1 MGNFININQ
10 LNSSELKDIISESF
24 FFERNFHQNKLDKYN
39 NKNFIFLFLEP
50 STRTKTSFKIACSIL
65 GINVIDVSPENSSIV
80 KGESI
85 ENTLSTLNAYP
96 VDGIVIR
103 SANHEDFEIAEN
115 ILKFPIINAGSGIN
129 SHPTQTLSDLKTL
142 SEKFE
147 DFNGLKISIVGDL
160 LHSRVAASFIEG
172 FGKYGQKTNLFSP
185 PFFKP
190 KKLNLE
196 MVNFYEDFK
205 ECLENSD
212 VIMALRIQK
221 ERLNDLDI
229 DFDEYASKYQINKR
243 ILDEYNIKYL
253 MHPGPVNEGIE
264 ISYGLQNSEKSL
276 INEQVKNGVWVRCA
290 VLDKILREDTK

>member
-1 MGNFININQ
+1 MDNFININQ

-24 FFERNFHQNKLDKYN
+24 IFERNFHQNKLVKYN

-85 ENTLSTLNAYP
+85 ENTLSTLNSYP

-196 MVNFYEDFK
+196 TVNFYEDFK

-221 ERLNDLDI
+221 ERLNDLNI

>member
-10 LNSSELKDIISESF
+10 LNASELKDLISNSF
-24 FFERNFHQNKLDKYN
+24 NFQKKFYKNNVDQFS
-39 NKNFIFLFLEP
+39 NKNVLFLFLEP

-65 GINVIDVSPENSSIV
+65 GINIIDVSPENSSMV

-85 ENTLSTLNAYP
+85 ENTLSTLNSYP

-103 SANHEDFEIAEN
+103 SANHMDFEKAKE
-115 ILKFPIINAGSGIN
+115 ILNYPIINAGSGIN
-129 SHPTQTLSDLKTL
+129 SHPTQALSALKTL
-142 SEKFE
+142 NEKFE
-147 DFNGLKISIVGDL
+147 DFKGLKISIVGAL
-160 LHSRVAASFIEG
+160 LHSRVASSFIEG
-172 FGKYGQKTNLFSP
+172 FGKYGQRTNLFSP

-196 MVNFYEDFK
+196 MVNFYDDFED
-205 ECLENSD
+205 CLKNSD

-221 ERLNDLDI
+221 ERLNDLNV
-229 DFDEYASKYQINKR
+229 DFDEYASKYQINKK

-276 INEQVKNGVWVRCA
+276 INDQVKNGVWVRCA
-290 VLDKILREDTK
+290 ILDKILREKD

>member
-10 LNSSELKDIISESF
+10 LNVSELKDLISNSF
-24 FFERNFHQNKLDKYN
+24 NFQKKFYKNNVDQFS
-39 NKNFIFLFLEP
+39 NKNVLFLFLEP

-65 GINVIDVSPENSSIV
+65 GINIIDVSPENSSMV

-85 ENTLSTLNAYP
+85 ENTLSTLNSYP

-103 SANHEDFEIAEN
+103 SANHMDFEKAKE
-115 ILKFPIINAGSGIN
+115 ILNYPIINAGSGIN
-129 SHPTQTLSDLKTL
+129 SHPTQALSDLKTL
-142 SEKFE
+142 NEKFE
-147 DFNGLKISIVGDL
+147 DFKGLKMSIVGDL
-160 LHSRVAASFIEG
+160 LHSRVASSFIEG
-172 FGKYGQKTNLFSP
+172 FGKYGQRTNLFSP

-196 MVNFYEDFK
+196 MVNFYDDFED
-205 ECLENSD
+205 CLKNSD

-221 ERLNDLDI
+221 ERLNDLNV
-229 DFDEYASKYQINKR
+229 DFDEYASKYQINKK

-276 INEQVKNGVWVRCA
+276 INDQVKNGVWVRCA
-290 VLDKILREDTK
+290 ILDKILREKD

>member
-221 ERLNDLDI
+221 ERLNDLNI

>member
-10 LNSSELKDIISESF
+10 LNASELKDIISNSF
-24 FFERNFHQNKLDKYN
+24 NFQKKFYKNNVGQLS
-39 NKNFIFLFLEP
+39 NKNVIFLFLEP

-65 GINVIDVSPENSSIV
+65 GINVIDVSPENSSMV

-85 ENTLSTLNAYP
+85 ENTLSTLNSYP

-103 SANHEDFEIAEN
+103 SANLDFEKAKE
-115 ILKFPIINAGSGIN
+115 ILNYPIINAGSGIN
-129 SHPTQTLSDLKTL
+129 SHPTQALSDLKTL
-142 SEKFE
+142 NEKFE
-147 DFNGLKISIVGDL
+147 DFKGLKVSIVGDL
-160 LHSRVAASFIEG
+160 LHSRVASSFVEG

-196 MVNFYEDFK
+196 IVNFYEDF
-205 ECLENSD
+205 EDCLKNSD

-221 ERLNDLDI
+221 ERLNDLNV
-229 DFDEYASKYQINKR
+229 DFDEYASKYQINKK

-264 ISYGLQNSEKSL
+264 ISHGLQNSEKSL
-276 INEQVKNGVWVRCA
+276 INDQVKNGVWVRCA
-290 VLDKILREDTK
+290 VLDKILREQD

>member
-10 LNSSELKDIISESF
+10 LNVSELKDLISNSF
-24 FFERNFHQNKLDKYN
+24 NFQKKFYKNNEDQFS
-39 NKNFIFLFLEP
+39 NKNVLFLFLEP

-65 GINVIDVSPENSSIV
+65 GINIIDVSPENSSMV

-85 ENTLSTLNAYP
+85 ENTLSTLNSYP

-103 SANHEDFEIAEN
+103 SANHMDFEKAKE
-115 ILKFPIINAGSGIN
+115 ILNYPIINAGSGVN

-142 SEKFE
+142 NEKFE
-147 DFNGLKISIVGDL
+147 DFKGLKMSIVGDL
-160 LHSRVAASFIEG
+160 LHSRVASSFIEG
-172 FGKYGQKTNLFSP
+172 FGKYGQRTNLFSP

-196 MVNFYEDFK
+196 MVNFYDDFED
-205 ECLENSD
+205 CLKNSD

-221 ERLNDLDI
+221 ERLNDLNV
-229 DFDEYASKYQINKR
+229 DFDEYASKYQINKK

-276 INEQVKNGVWVRCA
+276 INDQVKNGVWVRCA
-290 VLDKILREDTK
+290 ILDKILREKD

>member
-10 LNSSELKDIISESF
+10 LNASELKDLISNSF
-24 FFERNFHQNKLDKYN
+24 NFQKKFYKNNVDKFC
-39 NKNFIFLFLEP
+39 NKNVIFLFLEP

-65 GINVIDVSPENSSIV
+65 GINVIDVSPENSSMV

-85 ENTLSTLNAYP
+85 ENTLSTLNSYP

-103 SANHEDFEIAEN
+103 SANHMDFERAKE
-115 ILKFPIINAGSGIN
+115 ILNYPIINAGSGIN
-129 SHPTQTLSDLKTL
+129 SHPTQALSDLKTL
-142 SEKFE
+142 NEKFE
-147 DFNGLKISIVGDL
+147 DFEGLKISIVGDL
-160 LHSRVAASFIEG
+160 LHSRVASSFVEG

-196 MVNFYEDFK
+196 IVNFYDDFED
-205 ECLENSD
+205 CLKNSD

-221 ERLNDLDI
+221 ERLKDLNV
-229 DFDEYASKYQINKR
+229 DFDEYASKYQINKK
-243 ILDEYNIKYL
+243 ILDQYNIKYL

-264 ISYGLQNSEKSL
+264 ISHGLQNSEKSL
-276 INEQVKNGVWVRCA
+276 INDQVKNGVWVRCA
-290 VLDKILREDTK
+290 VLDKILREKDQ

>member
-10 LNSSELKDIISESF
+10 LNASELKDIISNSF
-24 FFERNFHQNKLDKYN
+24 NFQKKFYKNNVDQLS
-39 NKNFIFLFLEP
+39 NKNVIFLFLEP

-65 GINVIDVSPENSSIV
+65 GINVIDVSPENSSMV

-85 ENTLSTLNAYP
+85 ENTLSTLNSYP

-103 SANHEDFEIAEN
+103 SANLDFEKAKE
-115 ILKFPIINAGSGIN
+115 ILNYPIINAGSGIN
-129 SHPTQTLSDLKTL
+129 SHPTQALSDLKTL
-142 SEKFE
+142 NEKFE
-147 DFNGLKISIVGDL
+147 DFKGLKISIVGDL
-160 LHSRVAASFIEG
+160 LHSRVASSFVEG

-196 MVNFYEDFK
+196 IVNFYEDF
-205 ECLENSD
+205 EDCLKNSD

-221 ERLNDLDI
+221 ERLNDLNV
-229 DFDEYASKYQINKR
+229 DFDEYASKYQINKK

-264 ISYGLQNSEKSL
+264 ISHGLQNSEKSL
-276 INEQVKNGVWVRCA
+276 INDQVKNGVWVRCA
-290 VLDKILREDTK
+290 VLDKILREKDQ

>member
-10 LNSSELKDIISESF
+10 LNASELKDIISNSF
-24 FFERNFHQNKLDKYN
+24 NFQKKFYKNNVDQLS
-39 NKNFIFLFLEP
+39 NKNVIFLFLEP

-65 GINVIDVSPENSSIV
+65 GINVIDVSPENSSMV

-85 ENTLSTLNAYP
+85 ENTLSTLNSYP

-103 SANHEDFEIAEN
+103 SANHMDFEKAKE
-115 ILKFPIINAGSGIN
+115 ILNYPIINAGSGIN
-129 SHPTQTLSDLKTL
+129 SHPTQALSDLKTL
-142 SEKFE
+142 NEKFE
-147 DFNGLKISIVGDL
+147 DFEGLKISIVGDL
-160 LHSRVAASFIEG
+160 LHSRVASSFVEG
-172 FGKYGQKTNLFSP
+172 FGKYGQRTNLFSP

-196 MVNFYEDFK
+196 IVNFYEDF
-205 ECLENSD
+205 EDCLKNSD

-221 ERLNDLDI
+221 ERLNDLNVN
-229 DFDEYASKYQINKR
+229 FDEYASKYQINKK

-264 ISYGLQNSEKSL
+264 ISHGLQNSEKSL
-276 INEQVKNGVWVRCA
+276 INDQVKNGVWVRCA
-290 VLDKILREDTK
+290 VLDKILREQDR

>member
-10 LNSSELKDIISESF
+10 LNASELKDIISNSF
-24 FFERNFHQNKLDKYN
+24 NFQKKFYKNNVDQLS
-39 NKNFIFLFLEP
+39 NKNVIFLFLEP

-65 GINVIDVSPENSSIV
+65 GINVIDVSPENSSMV

-85 ENTLSTLNAYP
+85 ENTLSTLNSYP

-103 SANHEDFEIAEN
+103 SANHMDFEKAEE
-115 ILKFPIINAGSGIN
+115 ILNYPIINAGSGIN
-129 SHPTQTLSDLKTL
+129 SHPTQALSDLKTL
-142 SEKFE
+142 NEKFE
-147 DFNGLKISIVGDL
+147 DFEGLKISIVGDL
-160 LHSRVAASFIEG
+160 LHSRVASSFVEG

-190 KKLNLE
+190 NKLNLE
-196 MVNFYEDFK
+196 IVNFYEDF
-205 ECLENSD
+205 EDCLKNSD

-221 ERLNDLDI
+221 ERLNDLNV
-229 DFDEYASKYQINKR
+229 DFDEYASKYQINKK

-264 ISYGLQNSEKSL
+264 ISHGLQNSEKSL
-276 INEQVKNGVWVRCA
+276 INDQVKNGVWVRCA
-290 VLDKILREDTK
+290 ILDKIMREQD

>member
-10 LNSSELKDIISESF
+10 LNVSELKDLISNSF
-24 FFERNFHQNKLDKYN
+24 NFQKKFYKNNVDQFS
-39 NKNFIFLFLEP
+39 NKNVLFLFLEP

-65 GINVIDVSPENSSIV
+65 GINIIDVSPENSSMV

-85 ENTLSTLNAYP
+85 ENTLSTLNSYQ

-103 SANHEDFEIAEN
+103 SANYMDFEKAKE
-115 ILKFPIINAGSGIN
+115 ILNYPIINAGSGIN

-142 SEKFE
+142 NEKFE
-147 DFNGLKISIVGDL
+147 DFKGLKMSIVGDL
-160 LHSRVAASFIEG
+160 LHSRVASSFIEG
-172 FGKYGQKTNLFSP
+172 FGKYGQRTNLFSP

-196 MVNFYEDFK
+196 MVNFYDDFED
-205 ECLENSD
+205 CLKNSD

-221 ERLNDLDI
+221 ERLNDLNV
-229 DFDEYASKYQINKR
+229 DFDEYASKYQINKK

-276 INEQVKNGVWVRCA
+276 INDQVKNGVWVRCA
-290 VLDKILREDTK
+290 ILDKILREKD

>member
-10 LNSSELKDIISESF
+10 LNASELKDIISNSF
-24 FFERNFHQNKLDKYN
+24 NFQKKFYKNNVDQLS
-39 NKNFIFLFLEP
+39 NKNVIFLFLEP

-65 GINVIDVSPENSSIV
+65 GINVIDVSPENSSMV

-85 ENTLSTLNAYP
+85 ENTLSTLNSYP

-103 SANHEDFEIAEN
+103 SANHMDFEKAKE
-115 ILKFPIINAGSGIN
+115 ILNYPIINAGSGIN
-129 SHPTQTLSDLKTL
+129 SHPTQALSDLKTL
-142 SEKFE
+142 NEKFE
-147 DFNGLKISIVGDL
+147 DFEGLKISIVGDL
-160 LHSRVAASFIEG
+160 LHSRVASSFVEG

-196 MVNFYEDFK
+196 IVNFYEDF
-205 ECLENSD
+205 EDCLKNSD

-221 ERLNDLDI
+221 ERLKDLNV
-229 DFDEYASKYQINKR
+229 DFDEYASKYQINKK

-264 ISYGLQNSEKSL
+264 ISHGLQNSEKSL
-276 INEQVKNGVWVRCA
+276 INDQVKNGVWVRCA
-290 VLDKILREDTK
+290 VLDKILREQN

>member
-10 LNSSELKDIISESF
+10 LNASELRDLISNSF
-24 FFERNFHQNKLDKYN
+24 NFQKKFYKNNVDQFS
-39 NKNFIFLFLEP
+39 NKNVIFLFLEP

-65 GINVIDVSPENSSIV
+65 GINVIDVSPENSSMV

-85 ENTLSTLNAYP
+85 ENTLSTLNSYP

-103 SANHEDFEIAEN
+103 SANLDFEKAKE
-115 ILKFPIINAGSGIN
+115 ILNYPIINAGSGIN
-129 SHPTQTLSDLKTL
+129 SHPTQALSDLKTL
-142 SEKFE
+142 NEKFE
-147 DFNGLKISIVGDL
+147 DFEGLKISIVGDL
-160 LHSRVAASFIEG
+160 LHSRVASSFVEG

-196 MVNFYEDFK
+196 IVNFYDDFED
-205 ECLENSD
+205 CLKNSD

-221 ERLNDLDI
+221 ERLNDLKV
-229 DFDEYASKYQINKR
+229 DFDEYASKYQINKK

-264 ISYGLQNSEKSL
+264 ISHGLQNSEKSL
-276 INEQVKNGVWVRCA
+276 INDQVKNGVWVRCA
-290 VLDKILREDTK
+290 ILDKILREQDQ

>member
-10 LNSSELKDIISESF
+10 LNASELKDIISNSF
-24 FFERNFHQNKLDKYN
+24 NFQKKFYKNNVDQLS
-39 NKNFIFLFLEP
+39 NKNVIFLFLEP

-65 GINVIDVSPENSSIV
+65 GINVIDVSPENSSMV

-85 ENTLSTLNAYP
+85 ENTLSTLNSYP

-103 SANHEDFEIAEN
+103 SANHMDFEKAEE
-115 ILKFPIINAGSGIN
+115 ILNYPIINAGSGIN
-129 SHPTQTLSDLKTL
+129 SHPTQALSDLKTL
-142 SEKFE
+142 NEKFE
-147 DFNGLKISIVGDL
+147 DFEGLKISIVGDL
-160 LHSRVAASFIEG
+160 LHSRVASSFVEG

-196 MVNFYEDFK
+196 IVNFYEDF
-205 ECLENSD
+205 EDCLKNSD

-221 ERLNDLDI
+221 ERLNDLNV
-229 DFDEYASKYQINKR
+229 DFDEYASKYQINNK

-264 ISYGLQNSEKSL
+264 ISHGLQNSEKSL
-276 INEQVKNGVWVRCA
+276 INDQVKNGVWVKCA
-290 VLDKILREDTK
+290 ILDKILREQD

>member
-10 LNSSELKDIISESF
+10 LNASELKDIISNSF
-24 FFERNFHQNKLDKYN
+24 NFQKKFYKDNVDQLS
-39 NKNFIFLFLEP
+39 NKNVIFLFLEP

-65 GINVIDVSPENSSIV
+65 GINVIDISPENSSMV

-85 ENTLSTLNAYP
+85 ENTLSTLNSYP

-103 SANHEDFEIAEN
+103 SANHMDFEKAEE
-115 ILKFPIINAGSGIN
+115 ILNYPIINAGSGIN
-129 SHPTQTLSDLKTL
+129 SHPTQALSDLKTL
-142 SEKFE
+142 NEKFE
-147 DFNGLKISIVGDL
+147 DFEGLKISIVGDL
-160 LHSRVAASFIEG
+160 LHSRVASSFVEG

-196 MVNFYEDFK
+196 IVNFYEDF
-205 ECLENSD
+205 EDCLKNSD

-221 ERLNDLDI
+221 ERLNDLNV
-229 DFDEYASKYQINKR
+229 DFDEYASKYQINKK
-243 ILDEYNIKYL
+243 ILDAYNIKYL

-264 ISYGLQNSEKSL
+264 ISHGLQNSEKSL
-276 INEQVKNGVWVRCA
+276 INDQVKNGVWVRCA
-290 VLDKILREDTK
+290 VLDKILREQDR

>member
-10 LNSSELKDIISESF
+10 LNASELKDIISNSF
-24 FFERNFHQNKLDKYN
+24 NFQKKFYKNN
-39 NKNFIFLFLEP
+39 VGQFSNKNVIFLFLEP

-65 GINVIDVSPENSSIV
+65 GINVIDVSPENSSMV

-85 ENTLSTLNAYP
+85 ENTLSTLNSYP

-103 SANHEDFEIAEN
+103 SANLDFEKAKE
-115 ILKFPIINAGSGIN
+115 ILNYPIINAGSGIN
-129 SHPTQTLSDLKTL
+129 SHPTQALSDLKTL
-142 SEKFE
+142 NEKFE
-147 DFNGLKISIVGDL
+147 DFKGLKVSIVGDL
-160 LHSRVAASFIEG
+160 LHSRVASSFVEG

-196 MVNFYEDFK
+196 IVNFYDDFED
-205 ECLENSD
+205 CLKNSD

-221 ERLNDLDI
+221 ERLKDLNV
-229 DFDEYASKYQINKR
+229 DFDEYASKYQINKK

-264 ISYGLQNSEKSL
+264 ISHGLQNSEKSL
-276 INEQVKNGVWVRCA
+276 INDQVKNGIWVRCA
-290 VLDKILREDTK
+290 VLDKILREQD